1 MVSLITVLC
10 FIVLQTILN
19 ISAEISTNVN
29 KEHRKSTLT
38 SPCHYC
44 KEELV
49 CDNCTTNGR
58 IDKLPVSTGTLE
70 SGMNTLKFIYIIRVP
85 FNWEN

>member
-1 MVSLITVLC
+1 MI
-10 FIVLQTILN
+10 FN

-29 KEHRKSTLT
+29 KEHKKSTLT

-58 IDKLPVSTGTLE
+58 IVKFPVSIDIQSSE
-70 SGMNTLKFIYIIRVP
+70 SGMKPLKSIY
-85 FNWEN
+85 N

>member
-1 MVSLITVLC
+1 MI
-10 FIVLQTILN
+10 FN
-19 ISAEISTNVN
+19 ISAEISTNVE
-29 KEHRKSTLT
+29 KEHKKSTLT

-58 IDKLPVSTGTLE
+58 IVELPESTERLFSE
-70 SGMNTLKFIYIIRVP
+70 SGMKTCKFLYT
-85 FNWEN
+85 

>member
-1 MVSLITVLC
+1 MI
-10 FIVLQTILN
+10 FN

-58 IDKLPVSTGTLE
+58 IELPVSSE
-70 SGMNTLKFIYIIRVP
+70 KQSISGMKTCKFIY
-85 FNWEN
+85 N